1 MLDYSIV
8 GINILEKIDVFLMA
22 MLLMWMNVFVLF
34 ATKAY
39 KKSIANT
46 ILVITIAISITLFR
60 EGLICWSLFVL
71 ILGSMLSTFRSMS
84 HRTNDS
90 MVRGRNA

>member
-1 MLDYSIV
+1 MFDHFL
-8 GINILEKIDVFLMA
+8 INISDRIDIFLMA
-22 MLLMWMNVFVLF
+22 MLLMWFNVFVLF

-60 EGLICWSLFVL
+60 HGFVCVSLCVL
-71 ILGSMLSTFRSMS
+71 IAGSMLSTLRSMS
-84 HRTNDS
+84 HLTNDS
-90 MVRGRNA
+90 IIRGRNAQ